1 MTELPDRKLL
11 CIMTMI
17 IKKGKDAP
25 VKCATE
31 ANQMHQ
37 RRPPKNMV
45 SITKYELI
53 EKPDK
58 GVF

>member
-1 MTELPDRKLL
+1 
-11 CIMTMI
+11 MTMI
-17 IKKGKDAP
+17 IEKGKDAS
-25 VKCATE
+25 VRCAAAGTDAPE
-31 ANQMHQ
+31 TS
-37 RRPPKNMV
+37 PKNMV

>member
-1 MTELPDRKLL
+1 MLNVQLDQQK
-11 CIMTMI
+11 
-17 IKKGKDAP
+17 
-25 VKCATE
+25 
-31 ANQMHQ
+31 HQ

>member
-1 MTELPDRKLL
+1 MCSLQE
-11 CIMTMI
+11 
-17 IKKGKDAP
+17 
-25 VKCATE
+25 
-31 ANQMHQ
+31 QMHQ
-37 RRPPKNMV
+37 KTSPKNAV

>member
-1 MTELPDRKLL
+1 MLG
-11 CIMTMI
+11 IMTMI
-17 IKKGKDAP
+17 YKKGKDAS
-25 VKCATE
+25 VKCAT
-31 ANQMHQ
+31 
-37 RRPPKNMV
+37 RPTDAPETSPKNMV

>member
-1 MTELPDRKLL
+1 
-11 CIMTMI
+11 MI
-17 IKKGKDAP
+17 FKKGKDAS
-25 VKCATE
+25 VRCTTAATE
-31 ANQMHQ
+31 T
-37 RRPPKNMV
+37 PETSPKNMV

>member
-1 MTELPDRKLL
+1 MELPDQELL

-17 IKKGKDAP
+17 FQKGKDAP

-37 RRPPKNMV
+37 RRPQKIMV